1 MSMPIFFPTIAI
13 SVPFDV
19 AQLFMTLISY
29 FPMQEFLIDV
39 VIHDYCF
46 HRRVVVFFVFRFLL

>member
-1 MSMPIFFPTIAI
+1 MLMLVSFPTIAI

-19 AQLFMTLISY
+19 DQLFMTLISY
-29 FPMQEFLIDV
+29 FPMQVNVIDV
-39 VIHDYCF
+39 VIRDYCF

>member
-1 MSMPIFFPTIAI
+1 MLMLVSFPTIAI

-19 AQLFMTLISY
+19 DQLFMTLISY
-29 FPMQEFLIDV
+29 FPMQVNVIDV

-46 HRRVVVFFVFRFLL
+46 HRRVIGFFVFRFLL